1 MRPHNSLCPALSL
14 RPALVSHFMPGLRA
28 LCMFSHPLAGCD
40 PSCCPLSAASAPQVL
55 FSDGKFQWKR
65 LENLITLAKEG
76 ASSSTSSGRPGL
88 DLSDTVK
95 DALRVFLLDEKLRKQ
110 VRAGGAAGG
119 GGGRFCKAVRG
130 IDGHS

>member
-1 MRPHNSLCPALSL
+1 ML
-14 RPALVSHFMPGLRA
+14 
-28 LCMFSHPLAGCD
+28 
-40 PSCCPLSAASAPQVL
+40 QVL

-110 VRAGGAAGG
+110 VRAGGAAG
-119 GGGRFCKAVRG
+119 
-130 IDGHS
+130 IHDGPAGAGTGFARLCRAD